1 MPGCQLIT
9 HILQFVVAALRRSFA
24 RNLNDRKVLEKSCS
38 FYSEE
43 HPLRLK
49 TTFLYTWMPR
59 TIYYTHNFPDFSP
72 VDLSQT
78 GRTCQ

>member
-24 RNLNDRKVLEKSCS
+24 RNLNDRKVLEKSCP
-38 FYSEE
+38 FHSEE

-49 TTFLYTWMPR
+49 KHFSLYLDAKNN
-59 TIYYTHNFPDFSP
+59 ILHS
-72 VDLSQT
+72 
-78 GRTCQ
+78 